1 MNSNTKKTLEAVML
15 GGVLVVTLSN
25 ATAAQICNIG
35 TASYVSGA
43 AGTFVKT
50 SFAPKCSANTLVD
63 AVDNTA
69 SFGVKS
75 ASVKGNQYYGG
86 STEGGGVTMC
96 SQITGIPTLQ
106 TANGGT
112 GC

>member
-15 GGVLVVTLSN
+15 GGVLVVTLNSAM
-25 ATAAQICNIG
+25 ATQVCNLSTG
-35 TASYVSGA
+35 SYMPGA

-63 AVDNTA
+63 AVDNTT

-96 SQITGIPTLQ
+96 SQITGTPTLQ